1 MGDIAYRVSERVF
14 YRASPVEEARSATVE
29 RVRDDA
35 LVVSVAGEKEKVD
48 VPIASVSASVARRFE
63 ERQKVLLSPGGAVE
77 IGKKDKKPKGTH
89 ASVSDVDA
97 SYWPPSYMVRE
108 EGKSGHKPAKASEMV
123 SLELALLVAA
133 DEAAKE
139 LVAREE
145 KEAREREAAARA
157 KAEKAA
163 AKKAA
168 REKHEAEASAESAAS
183 AAAPPGFAKPP
194 PRFRG
199 NVCRF
204 ARRRGSREGCR
215 GEVCRAREGACR
227 AGGAKGGAR
236 GRGEGGQEQG
246 EEGGA
251 EGAPRR
257 RGGGACGA
265 RSRGGDGARR

>member
-1 MGDIAYRVSERVF
+1 M
-14 YRASPVEEARSATVE
+14 
-29 RVRDDA
+29 
-35 LVVSVAGEKEKVD
+35 VVSVAGEKEKVD

-168 REKHEAEASAESAAS
+168 REKHEAEASAASAAS

-194 PRFRG
+194 PPVSRQRLPFREKT
-199 NVCRF
+199 RKPRRLPRRSLPR
-204 ARRRGSREGCR
+204 ARRRVPSRR
-215 GEVCRAREGACR
+215 RSRRRAR
-227 AGGAKGGAR
+227 
-236 GRGEGGQEQG
+236 
-246 EEGGA
+246 
-251 EGAPRR
+251 PRR
-257 RGGGACGA
+257 R
-265 RSRGGDGARR
+265 RPRTR

>member
-14 YRASPVEEARSATVE
+14 YRASPVEETRSATVE

-48 VPIASVSASVARRFE
+48 VPIVSVSASVARRFE
-63 ERQKVLLSPGGAVE
+63 ERQKVLLSPGGRVE

-97 SYWPPSYMVRE
+97 SSWPPSYMVRE

-123 SLELALLVAA
+123 SLDLALLVAA

-145 KEAREREAAARA
+145 REAREREAAARA

-168 REKHEAEASAESAAS
+168 REKHEAEASAASAAS
-183 AAAPPGFAKPP
+183 AAAAAAASASSAAPPGFAKPP
-194 PRFRG
+194 PPVSRRRLPFGEKTRKP
-199 NVCRF
+199 RRLPRRSLPH
-204 ARRRGSREGCR
+204 ARRRAPSRR
-215 GEVCRAREGACR
+215 RSRRRAR
-227 AGGAKGGAR
+227 
-236 GRGEGGQEQG
+236 
-246 EEGGA
+246 
-251 EGAPRR
+251 PRR
-257 RGGGACGA
+257 R
-265 RSRGGDGARR
+265 RPRTR

>member
-14 YRASPVEEARSATVE
+14 YRASPVEETRSATVE

-63 ERQKVLLSPGGAVE
+63 ERQKVLLSPGGRVE

-97 SYWPPSYMVRE
+97 SSWPPSYMVRE

-145 KEAREREAAARA
+145 REAREREAAARA

-168 REKHEAEASAESAAS
+168 REKHEAEASAASAAS
-183 AAAPPGFAKPP
+183 AAASASSATPPGFAKPP
-194 PRFRG
+194 PPGFEATSNPVWREDAEAAKAAAAKSA
-199 NVCRF
+199 
-204 ARRRGSREGCR
+204 ARAKA
-215 GEVCRAREGACR
+215 RAEQEALKAAR
-227 AGGAKGGAR
+227 AA
-236 GRGEGGQEQG
+236 
-246 EEGGA
+246 A
-251 EGAPRR
+251 EK
-257 RGGGACGA
+257 
-265 RSRGGDGARR
+265 